1 MTAIIDTTID
11 PSIDSSI
18 DTSIDPTAHAST
30 VVDLTLPTGMVGF
43 PAARRFALHPQH
55 EGVYA
60 MECLDDTDLGFVVI
74 APQQF
79 FPNYAPV
86 IDDAVSQA
94 LGLGTSADALVLLVV
109 TIGTNDRPAHAN
121 LLAPLVVN
129 RHTRVASQVVLSD
142 SEFPLR
148 APIPEG

>member
-1 MTAIIDTTID
+1 MTATIETTV
-11 PSIDSSI
+11 
-18 DTSIDPTAHAST
+18 TA
-30 VVDLTLPTGMVGF
+30 DLTLPTGMVGF
-43 PAARRFALHPQH
+43 PAARRFLLHPHQ

-60 MECLDDTDLGFVVI
+60 MECLDDEDLGFVVI

-86 IDDAVSQA
+86 IDDATSQA
-94 LGLGTSADALVLLVV
+94 LGLGSSEDALVLLVV

-148 APIPEG
+148 APITEG